1 MIKHCF
7 LILLFILTTQLQAQI
22 IYSLKWKAEIANT
35 DAKTYKIILE
45 LIPDTAF
52 YTVSMFD
59 DTKALLPIT
68 IDLKED
74 KNLLLMGEWIENP
87 RSILSHHD
95 ALHIDGKFIKE
106 RTTYTRAFKLKR
118 GGIFVTKF
126 QLSFWEISD
135 NIALPPRD
143 INFEIYR
150 LKGLLKIRQLKK
162 NSQ

>member
-1 MIKHCF
+1 M
-7 LILLFILTTQLQAQI
+7 ILLLIFTTQLQAQI
-22 IYSLKWKAEIANT
+22 IYPLKWKAEIANVS
-35 DAKTYKIILE
+35 DDETYKLVLE

-68 IDLKED
+68 IGLKED
-74 KNLLLMGEWIENP
+74 KYLLPLGNWIEYP
-87 RSILSHHD
+87 RAILSHHD
-95 ALHIDGKFIKE
+95 ALFIDGKFIKE

-118 GGIFVTKF
+118 GGNFVSKF

-135 NIALPPRD
+135 HTALPPRD

-150 LKGLLKIRQLKK
+150 LKGLLRIRQLKDEFH
-162 NSQ
+162 